1 MSQATEIASITQAFV
16 DATGINT
23 NQTTVIFFA
32 LVFGLLLAFGLS
44 IVFKKSDE
52 VRRTESFKDLGLII
66 IIVIA
71 AILLVLVY
79 SIFVTV
85 S

>member
-1 MSQATEIASITQAFV
+1 MSQATEIASITEAFTN
-16 DATGINT
+16 ATGINT
-23 NQTTVIFFA
+23 NQTTIIFFA
-32 LVFGLLLAFGLS
+32 LVFGILLTFSLS

-52 VRRTESFKDLGLII
+52 IRRTESFKELGM
-66 IIVIA
+66 IVIMV
-71 AILLVLVY
+71 ISTVILVLIY